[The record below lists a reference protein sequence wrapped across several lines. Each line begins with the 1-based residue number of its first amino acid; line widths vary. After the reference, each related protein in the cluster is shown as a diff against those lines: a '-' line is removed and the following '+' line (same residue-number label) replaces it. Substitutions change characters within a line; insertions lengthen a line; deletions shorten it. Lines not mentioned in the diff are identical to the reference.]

1 MEPPHS
7 DKKPV
12 HQTSGYLPAAQHAPA
27 NTRALTQEQK
37 AGRHV
42 SSAVLHNWH
51 LSVCDNFLIQ
61 IRNAV
66 HAEEH
71 LPPSASLWFLQLH
84 GAAEQYRLEQPGVSP
99 KASS

>member
-1 MEPPHS
+1 M
-7 DKKPV
+7 
-12 HQTSGYLPAAQHAPA
+12 
-27 NTRALTQEQK
+27 
-37 AGRHV
+37 

-66 HAEEH
+66 HGEEH
-71 LPPSASLWFLQLH
+71 LPPSASLWFLQIH

-99 KASS
+99 KASSYKRNPRCHFSLLWLMP